1 METDQLA
8 KVIAERVIAADD
20 KRLGSEPD
28 RYCMMERSNLCRF
41 LAEAIRD
48 LNLMQDEPIPAG
60 AVPVVVYV
68 GVSKYAD
75 GSRCVTVGSVDDSD
89 TESDAMDGAFSDD
102 DTHRV
107 RLEGYALPVSV
118 PTVKA
123 ISKEIK

>member
-8 KVIAERVIAADD
+8 KMIAERVITNRGKKPGIGWAI
-20 KRLGSEPD
+20 ENW
-28 RYCMMERSNLCRF
+28 ELC
-41 LAEAIRD
+41 AELEFAIRD
-48 LNLMQDEPIPAG
+48 LNLVQAEPIPEG

-68 GVSKYAD
+68 GV
-75 GSRCVTVGSVDDSD
+75 TNVGDKTLVKC
-89 TESDAMDGAFSDD
+89 EAIDAWQDEDKCQLNAFDDD

-123 ISKEIK
+123 KAVQP